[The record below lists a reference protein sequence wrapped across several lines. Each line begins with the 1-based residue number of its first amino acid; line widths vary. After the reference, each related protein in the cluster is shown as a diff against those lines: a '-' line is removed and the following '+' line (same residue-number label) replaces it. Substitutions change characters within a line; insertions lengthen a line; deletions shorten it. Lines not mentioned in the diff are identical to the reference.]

1 MWDDVKA
8 LPFGRMSIRN
18 MCIFAAAVFV
28 ASFMYIL
35 LASPTAHAAD
45 AEWNGDTIVYSG
57 NTYTKLAPAK
67 AGDSHG
73 LPAGTIIYGYVEP
86 STSSPATP
94 TTKAHLIYFAPGTDP
109 TTAATGTYV
118 TYNFTA
124 PSTYTN
130 ASGTTNISLSPQT
143 GASEGTTSCAVEGIG
158 WIVCPIT
165 NFLASAMDHLFNIL
179 AGFLTVR
186 PVQTNQENALYR
198 AWSYMRNFANISFV
212 IAFLIIIYSQITTIG
227 LSNYDIKK
235 MLPRLIIAAVLV
247 NISYW
252 ICAAAIDISNI
263 LGWSIQ
269 DIFISIRNNLVG
281 AEGNSW
287 DVFSWKSIG
296 GLILSGGTAT
306 AAAGFGAYSLLLSA
320 GAVSSALYMLLPI
333 LVGVIVAVLV
343 ALLVMAARQ
352 AIITILLI
360 ISPLAF
366 VAYLL
371 PNTEKYYEKWQQ
383 LGMTMLLLFPIF
395 SVIFGGSQLAGMAI
409 IQNADSINLILL
421 GMGVQVAP
429 VVVTPLLV
437 RFSGSLLARIGG
449 IVNNPG
455 KGLIDRTRKF
465 AEERRDQRKAAL
477 FARPLDRKRDAIAR
491 LGRSVD
497 TKRRT
502 REGWQKA
509 NEAIADANWAN
520 TQANSDIQQR
530 VMQASLTKD
539 IGETNAQA
547 RFEASK
553 ATSAAMQG
561 LDVNARASKL
571 QLDLSK
577 AQIDANWEEIK
588 AGHADT
594 MITPTGL
601 AGSALASFIQ
611 RRDSQVNEIHSN
623 MLDSTLESSRQHAAE
638 HHQKKDQTD
647 QLLQNTRLIN
657 GVTAREYAGGI
668 AGTVGAESALAGAVS
683 AYRKEYEDRINEKT
697 QLHKHFN
704 LSSTQKQDVAL
715 GKDVTVSK
723 GGVSYTFVKTDDFS
737 REAAIEDKLKT
748 GSFKEIEE
756 IIKESGGTGK
766 TSAYATSI
774 AQYIMPNG
782 IQNKAVYLGS
792 KTIDDIAQGKI
803 VGDAGLNSAVV
814 YNLMEGKVK
823 DEVLAAMDA
832 EAIRRMFTVAKD
844 PATLASIDPAQHARF
859 QENVLALHESAN
871 HILDTDILSRNA
883 SKSARD
889 VLEDNRHP

>member
-1 MWDDVKA
+1 M
-8 LPFGRMSIRN
+8 
-18 MCIFAAAVFV
+18 FAAAMFV
-28 ASFMYIL
+28 ASFLYIL
-35 LASPTAHAAD
+35 VGSPTAHAAD
-45 AEWNGDTIVYSG
+45 AEWNGDTIVYFDNPYKSIG
-57 NTYTKLAPAK
+57 TAK

-73 LPAGTIIYGYVEP
+73 LPTGSIIYGYVEP
-86 STSSPATP
+86 NNSTPAKP

-109 TTAATGTYV
+109 TTATTATYITYD
-118 TYNFTA
+118 FTGPA
-124 PSTYTN
+124 NYSNPFGETKITL
-130 ASGTTNISLSPQT
+130 GPQNP
-143 GASEGTTSCAVEGIG
+143 ASEGKTSCVVEGIG
-158 WIVCPIT
+158 WIVCPVT

-212 IAFLIIIYSQITTIG
+212 IAFLIIIYSQVTSVG

-235 MLPRLIIAAVLV
+235 MLPRLILAAIFV

-287 DVFSWKSIG
+287 DVFSWKSIAG
-296 GLILSGGTAT
+296 VILSGGTAA
-306 AAAGFGAYSLLLSA
+306 AAAGFGIYGLLVSA
-320 GAVSSALYMLLPI
+320 GSIGAALYMLLPI
-333 LVGVIVAVLV
+333 LVGVIIAVLV

-371 PNTEKYYEKWQQ
+371 PNTEKYYEKWQS

-429 VVVTPLLV
+429 VVITPLLV
-437 RFSGSLLARIGG
+437 RFSGSILARIGG
-449 IVNNPG
+449 IINNPG

-477 FARPLDRKRDAIAR
+477 FARPLDRRRDAVAR
-491 LGRSVD
+491 LGRRID
-497 TKRRT
+497 TNRRK

-509 NEAIADANWAN
+509 NEAMADARWAN
-520 TQANSDIQQR
+520 SQSYSDIQQR
-530 VMQASLTKD
+530 AMEASLSKD
-539 IGETNAQA
+539 TGETNAQQ

-553 ATSAAMQG
+553 ATSAAMQN

-571 QLDLSK
+571 KLDLSK
-577 AQIDANWEEIK
+577 AQVDANWEEIR

-601 AGSALASFIQ
+601 AGSALATYIQ
-611 RRDSQVNEIHSN
+611 RRDNQVSEIRNNS
-623 MLDSTLESSRQHAAE
+623 LDSALESSRKHAAE
-638 HHQKKDQTD
+638 HHQKKDETD
-647 QLLQNTRLIN
+647 QLLQNTRTVN
-657 GVTAREYAGGI
+657 GISAREYAGGI

-683 AYRKEYEDRINEKT
+683 AYRKEYEDRINEKA
-697 QLHKHFN
+697 QLQKHFN
-704 LSSTQKQDVAL
+704 LSSAQKQDVAL
-715 GKDVTVSK
+715 GRDVSVTK
-723 GGVSYTFVKTDDFS
+723 NGISYTFVKTDDFA
-737 REAAIEDKLKT
+737 REAAIEDKMKT
-748 GSFKEIEE
+748 GSFKDIEE
-756 IIKESGGTGK
+756 IIKESGVGGK
-766 TSAYATSI
+766 TSDYATSI

-792 KTIDDIAQGKI
+792 KTIDDIAQGKV
-803 VGDAGLNSAVV
+803 VGEAGLNSAVV

-832 EAIRRMFTVAKD
+832 AAIERMFTVGRD
-844 PATLASIDPAQHARF
+844 QNTINSIDPARRAAF
-859 QENVLALHESAN
+859 QANVDALGRSAD
-871 HILDTDILSRNA
+871 HILNTDILSRNA

-889 VLEDNRHP
+889 VLERYRIP